1 MKNSWKKKTWCWVEN
16 TVQKL
21 SAKLQGKKIEKD

>member
-1 MKNSWKKKTWCWVEN
+1 MVFNK

-21 SAKLQGKKIEKD
+21 SAKLA